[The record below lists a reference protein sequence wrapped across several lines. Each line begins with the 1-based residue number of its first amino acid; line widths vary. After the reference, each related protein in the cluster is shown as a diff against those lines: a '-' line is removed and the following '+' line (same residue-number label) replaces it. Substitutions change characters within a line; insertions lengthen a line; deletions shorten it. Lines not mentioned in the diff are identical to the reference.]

1 MSLELYQIL
10 SQISSF
16 ADRVSCFNTGLW
28 LDRGLSVAR
37 YTRARKMVECID
49 GRLSIF
55 RRQ

>member
-1 MSLELYQIL
+1 MELYQIL

-16 ADRVSCFNTGLW
+16 ADRLSRFNSGLR
-28 LDRGLSVAR
+28 LDRALTVAR
-37 YTRARKMVECID
+37 YTKARKMLECTN

>member
-16 ADRVSCFNTGLW
+16 ADRVSRFNTGLL
-28 LDRGLSVAR
+28 LDRCLSVAP
-37 YTRARKMVECID
+37 YTRARKMLECID

>member
-16 ADRVSCFNTGLW
+16 ADRVSRFNTGLR

-37 YTRARKMVECID
+37 YTRARKMLQCID

>member
-16 ADRVSCFNTGLW
+16 VDRVSRFNTGW
-28 LDRGLSVAR
+28 RLDRALSVAG
-37 YTRARKMVECID
+37 YSRARKMLECID

>member
-16 ADRVSCFNTGLW
+16 ADRVSRFNTGLL
-28 LDRGLSVAR
+28 LDRGLSVAG
-37 YTRARKMVECID
+37 YTRARKMLECID